1 MKYNITGIIM
11 GSREL
16 IFSAQSTFVP
26 RQDEEIEID
35 GVVFIVKSVRYQMV
49 NGNSAIQN
57 VLLSLVRD

>member
-1 MKYNITGIIM
+1 MKFNITAITM

-35 GVVFIVKSVRYQMV
+35 GIIFIVKSVRYQMAT
-49 NGNSAIQN
+49 GNSAIQN